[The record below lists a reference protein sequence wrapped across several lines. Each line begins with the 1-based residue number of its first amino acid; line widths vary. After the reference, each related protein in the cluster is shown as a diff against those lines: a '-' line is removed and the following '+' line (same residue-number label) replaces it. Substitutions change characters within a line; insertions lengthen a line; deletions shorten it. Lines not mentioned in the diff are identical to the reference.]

1 MIHRFLASIAALA
14 TSIVLMMGL
23 GAVPASAATASDFNP
38 GYIISDSLFF
48 DSASMNQAQ
57 VQQFLNDHGKPC
69 QAGYIC
75 LKDYAQATQT
85 ITADNPFN
93 FAPSGARYCNGY
105 VGSGWESA
113 AAIITKTAESCGISP
128 KALIV
133 LLEKEQT
140 LVSRNNPSQQNY
152 RAATGNGCPDTSDCD
167 DTVSGFFFQMYHGA
181 RAFQRYVKNSGD
193 YTYKAFRT
201 NTIANYPA
209 RPECGTQSVYIANQ
223 ATAALYNYTPYVPN
237 GAAMSNLYGIGDS
250 CSSYGNRNFW
260 RMYTDWFG
268 SPISGLNTKDALS
281 LVHSVYNDVLGR
293 SPDAAGL
300 ETWRGYLIGQGWP
313 VTQVANSIL
322 YSDEYLTS
330 QIKLA
335 YTTVLH
341 REFDQGGLNDWL
353 NRIKIGTA
361 NVDEVQMTFMKSLE
375 YYEKAGSTPA
385 GFTNVMYQDMLG
397 RSAGPQELSYWA
409 DQAAQFGTARS
420 VNGIW
425 NSTESAARRIAVVYT
440 QFLKRG
446 TDDAGIRSW
455 TPLVIA
461 NGNQAVRSAVLSS
474 AEYLQNA
481 RNRYP
486 Q

>member
-1 MIHRFLASIAALA
+1 MKHRFFASVAALA

-38 GYIISDSLFF
+38 GYLISDSLFY
-48 DSASMNQAQ
+48 DSASMNEAQ
-57 VQQFLNDHGKPC
+57 VQQFLIDHTGRC
-69 QAGYIC
+69 DAGYTC
-75 LKDYAQATQT
+75 LKDYAQPTQT

-105 VGSGWESA
+105 VGSNWESA
-113 AAIITKTAESCGISP
+113 ASIIAKTAQSCGISP

-152 RAATGNGCPDTSDCD
+152 RAATGNGCPDTSACD
-167 DTVSGFFFQMYHGA
+167 PSVAGFFFQMYHGA
-181 RAFQRYVKNSGD
+181 RAFQRYTKNSRD
-193 YTYKAFRT
+193 YNFQPFQTENPQYHP
-201 NTIANYPA
+201 NGG
-209 RPECGTQSVYIANQ
+209 CGTQPVYMANA
-223 ATAALYNYTPYVPN
+223 ATAALYNYTPYAPN
-237 GAAMSNLYGIGDS
+237 AAALNNLYGSGDT

-260 RMYTDWFG
+260 RIYSDWFG
-268 SPISGLNTKDALS
+268 SPINGMNNSDALS
-281 LVHSVYNDVLGR
+281 LVNSVYNDVLGR
-293 SPDAAGL
+293 GPDAAGL
-300 ETWRGYLIGQGWP
+300 ETWRGYLIGRGWP

-322 YSDEYLTS
+322 FSDEYLTS

-335 YTTVLH
+335 YTNVLH

-375 YYEKAGSTPA
+375 YYENAGSTPA

-397 RSAGPQELSYWA
+397 RSAGAEELAYWA
-409 DQAAQFGTARS
+409 EQAAQFGTARS

-425 NSTESAARRIAVVYT
+425 NSTESAARRIAVVYN
-440 QFLKRG
+440 QYLKRG

-481 RNRYP
+481 RARYP
-486 Q
+486 QP

>member
-1 MIHRFLASIAALA
+1 MNRRFSASVVALA
-14 TSIVLMMGL
+14 TLIVLMMGL
-23 GAVPASAATASDFNP
+23 GTVPASAATASDFNP
-38 GYIISDSLFF
+38 GYLMSDSVFF
-48 DSASMNQAQ
+48 DSASMNPAQ
-57 VQQFLNDHGKPC
+57 VQQFLNDHSNPC
-69 QAGYIC
+69 KAGYTC
-75 LKDYAQATQT
+75 LKDYGQATQT

-105 VGSGWESA
+105 IGSSWESA
-113 AAIITKTAESCGISP
+113 ASIIAKTAVSCGISA
-128 KALIV
+128 KVLIV
-133 LLEKEQT
+133 LLEKEQG
-140 LVSRNNPSQQNY
+140 LVSATAPSSRSY
-152 RAATGNGCPDTSDCD
+152 SAATGNGCPDTSACD
-167 DTVSGFFFQMYHGA
+167 PAVSGFFFQMYHGA
-181 RAFQRYVKNSGD
+181 RAFQRYVKNAGD
-193 YTYKAFRT
+193 YGFQAFQ
-201 NTIANYPA
+201 NKNVLHHPNSA
-209 RPECGTQSVYIANQ
+209 CGTQAVYLANA

-237 GAAMSNLYGIGDS
+237 AAALNNLYGSGDA

-268 SPISGLNTKDALS
+268 SPISGLNNKDALS

-300 ETWRGYLIGQGWP
+300 ETWRGYLIGRGWP

-322 YSDEYLTS
+322 YSDEYLVT

-335 YTTVLH
+335 YTNVLH
-341 REFDQGGLNDWL
+341 REFDQAGLNDWL

-375 YYEKAGSTPA
+375 YYENAGSTPS

-425 NSTESAARRIAVVYT
+425 NSTESAARRIALVYN

-461 NGNQAVRSAVLSS
+461 QGNQAVRSAVLSS

>member
-1 MIHRFLASIAALA
+1 MNHRFLASVAALA
-14 TSIVLMMGL
+14 TSIVLVMGL

-48 DSASMNQAQ
+48 DSGAMTQAQ
-57 VQQFLNDHGKPC
+57 VQQFLDDHGRPC
-69 QAGYIC
+69 LAGYTC

-93 FAPSGARYCNGY
+93 FAPDGARYCNGY

-113 AAIITKTAESCGISP
+113 AAIITKTAASCGISP

-152 RAATGNGCPDTSDCD
+152 RAATGNGCPDTSACD
-167 DTVSGFFFQMYHGA
+167 PAVAGFFFQMYHGA
-181 RAFQRYVKNSGD
+181 RAFQRYVKNSGA
-193 YTYKAFRT
+193 YHFQAFQT
-201 NTIANYPA
+201 ENIQYHPTAT
-209 RPECGTQSVYIANQ
+209 CGTQSVYMANQ

-237 GAAMSNLYGIGDS
+237 AAALSLRYGASNDP

-260 RMYTDWFG
+260 VFYSDWFG
-268 SPISGLNTKDALS
+268 SPISGMNNKDAIS
-281 LVHSVYNDVLGR
+281 LVHSVYNDALGR

-300 ETWRGYLIGQGWP
+300 ETWRGYLIGRGWP
-313 VTQVANSIL
+313 ITQVANSIL

-341 REFDQGGLNDWL
+341 RDFDQGGLNDWL
-353 NRIKIGTA
+353 NRIKNGTA

-397 RSAGPQELSYWA
+397 RSAGAEEIAYWA

-425 NSTESAARRIAVVYT
+425 NSTESAARRIAVVYN
-440 QFLKRG
+440 QYLKRG

-474 AEYLQNA
+474 AEYFQNA